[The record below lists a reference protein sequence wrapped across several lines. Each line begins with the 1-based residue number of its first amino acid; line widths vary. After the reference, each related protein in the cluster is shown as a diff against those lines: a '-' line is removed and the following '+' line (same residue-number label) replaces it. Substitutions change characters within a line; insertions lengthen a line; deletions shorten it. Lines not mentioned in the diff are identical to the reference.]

1 MKARSGW
8 SDQVSRAERGSR
20 TTHAVCCGQEKLKTM
35 QIGSDNLVVRQHE
48 RYRCDL
54 ASKIGISPKDAEAV
68 KLSPSVVDSSGMVK
82 VSVHDCSRG
91 GVGIHS
97 AVFIPKRARLTVLIT
112 LGNGQPAVKLN
123 VRVMRTTMLDRK
135 PTYYL
140 GTALED
146 ENDRKS
152 LESLDRLLNFAST
165 LPQGGA
171 DAGAPAPISMNTTGE
186 ATGGAAGGKAGPGG
200 A

>member
-1 MKARSGW
+1 MTVRSGMK
-8 SDQVSRAERGSR
+8 RGAWFSL
-20 TTHAVCCGQEKLKTM
+20 HGAVFCAQEKPKTM

-54 ASKIGISPKDAEAV
+54 ASKIGVSPKDAEAV
-68 KLSPSVVDSSGMVK
+68 KLSPAVVDSSGMVK

-112 LGNGQPAVKLN
+112 LGAGEPAVKLN

-146 ENDRKS
+146 ENDRESIES
-152 LESLDRLLNFAST
+152 LERLLNFAAT
-165 LPQGGA
+165 LPQGAPEAIAMNASNGGA
-171 DAGAPAPISMNTTGE
+171 
-186 ATGGAAGGKAGPGG
+186 GAAGGKAGPSG

>member
-1 MKARSGW
+1 MVRSEI
-8 SDQVSRAERGSR
+8 ERGAWFSLHGR
-20 TTHAVCCGQEKLKTM
+20 GVLCAGELKTM

-54 ASKIGISPKDAEAV
+54 ASKIGVSPKDAEAV
-68 KLSPSVVDSSGMVK
+68 KLSPAVVDSSGMVK

-112 LGNGQPAVKLN
+112 LGAGEPAVKLN

-146 ENDRKS
+146 ETDRESIES
-152 LESLDRLLNFAST
+152 LERLLNFAAT
-165 LPQGGA
+165 LPQGSG
-171 DAGAPAPISMNTTGE
+171 DALPMNAAGG
-186 ATGGAAGGKAGPGG
+186 ATGNVGGKAGPSG

>member
-1 MKARSGW
+1 
-8 SDQVSRAERGSR
+8 
-20 TTHAVCCGQEKLKTM
+20 M
-35 QIGSDNLVVRQHE
+35 QLGNDNLVVRQHE

-97 AVFIPKRARLTVLIT
+97 AVFIPKRARMTVLIT

-146 ENDRKS
+146 ENDRES
-152 LESLDRLLNFAST
+152 LESLERLLNFAAT
-165 LPQGGA
+165 LPQG
-171 DAGAPAPISMNTTGE
+171 TGE
-186 ATGGAAGGKAGPGG
+186 GQALPMNAPGGASGNAGGKAGPSG